1 VLPQVLAGL
10 GAEASSAW
18 SLQQVVR
25 SATDRTVAL
34 VGPAGGPARVAVKL
48 AGSAGAAA
56 ALAREVDS
64 RRRLCADLRLEEWRS
79 LLPELIHVGRAGG
92 VSYLVERAVPG
103 KEATRLL
110 ESGAD
115 PARVLRSSMEAFGAL
130 HRLTATEVV
139 VDEAVVGAWVDEPLA
154 VLEHYL
160 AGTPRRAWLNI
171 ALEGVRG
178 SLHEALF
185 GRRLTASSLHGDC
198 VPGNVFLDLGG
209 GRVNGIVDWELATDR
224 DLPALDVLQLILS
237 TRALMRRRELGEIVL
252 GALEAPWT
260 DDERELLAHAAT
272 DGLSDRTLVTLTWLR
287 HTAGMLTK
295 APAYADNWL
304 WTRANLEAVLVE
316 LA

>member
-1 VLPQVLAGL
+1 
-10 GAEASSAW
+10 
-18 SLQQVVR
+18 
-25 SATDRTVAL
+25 
-34 VGPAGGPARVAVKL
+34 
-48 AGSAGAAA
+48 
-56 ALAREVDS
+56 
-64 RRRLCADLRLEEWRS
+64 
-79 LLPELIHVGRAGG
+79 
-92 VSYLVERAVPG
+92 
-103 KEATRLL
+103 
-110 ESGAD
+110 
-115 PARVLRSSMEAFGAL
+115 
-130 HRLTATEVV
+130 
-139 VDEAVVGAWVDEPLA
+139 
-154 VLEHYL
+154 VLEHYV

-171 ALEGVRG
+171 ALESVRG
-178 SLHEALF
+178 NLHEALF

-198 VPGNVFLDLGG
+198 VPGNVFLDPGG

-237 TRALMRRRELGEIVL
+237 TRTLMRRRELGEIVL